1 MVEETNKGLA
11 IVSPS
16 MVELPWMRDEEKL
29 YDAVSPLAAGRLDVA
44 ALVNSPMLKIQED
57 IP

>member
-1 MVEETNKGLA
+1 
-11 IVSPS
+11 

>member
-16 MVELPWMRDEEKL
+16 PWMRDEEKL